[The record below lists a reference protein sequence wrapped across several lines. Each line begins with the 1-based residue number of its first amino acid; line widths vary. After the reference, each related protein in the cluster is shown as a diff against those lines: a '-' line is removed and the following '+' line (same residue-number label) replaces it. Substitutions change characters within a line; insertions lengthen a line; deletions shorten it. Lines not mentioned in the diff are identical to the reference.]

1 MDSKQGASLLRDIIR
16 MSLRKQGY
24 LQKKEISC
32 CGITLTQCHALIEI
46 GNAGEMAANECAKL
60 LNLDRSTVS
69 RTLESMVKGNLV
81 NRKEN
86 PEDRRYVTIELTDK
100 GLNVFTSINESL
112 EAYYSKII
120 DSIPSENR
128 RVVYEAL
135 PHLLKAITE
144 STMFDTKIEDLISKQ
159 VKGDAS
165 NE

>member
-1 MDSKQGASLLRDIIR
+1 MDSKQGAMLLRDIIR
-16 MSLRKQGY
+16 VSLRKQGY
-24 LQKKEISC
+24 LQKKETSC
-32 CGITLTQCHALIEI
+32 CGVTLTQCHALIEI

-60 LNLDRSTVS
+60 LNLDR

-100 GLNVFTSINESL
+100 GRNVFTSINESL

-120 DSIPSENR
+120 DSIPSETR
-128 RVVYEAL
+128 SVVYEAL

-144 STMFDTKIEDLISKQ
+144 STMFDTKIEDSISKQ
-159 VKGDAS
+159 VKGGSS